1 MAKIYPFRAWRYNP
15 SAVRLDEVV
24 TLPCDRISPALQQAY
39 YQRNPYNLVRVTLG
53 LPELFDAEEGETVYA
68 RAARDFQA
76 WRTQEILVQ
85 EKEPCIFAYSQH
97 FTTPGSAKRRE
108 RRGFIALGGLPHDSG
123 QIVFPH
129 EQSSPSPETGR
140 LALLRATR
148 AQFDPILMLY
158 SDPGRTIE
166 SLLFDSDAAAD
177 AEATDGDGTIHR
189 LWRISDPAT
198 IRLLIAAMDDRK
210 LILADGSQPYAAAL
224 SYANEH
230 DAAAVTSEHSATEL
244 PHPDLAE
251 AAAMITFAN
260 MDTDGLVILP
270 VHRVIHGLGSF
281 DALAFAAAAE
291 RCFAVS
297 ALPDLSAP
305 EYLSLLAKEQSTAF
319 IAITAAGSL
328 LLRGKPE
335 ADAAAL
341 GGLPQQQGNF
351 DPRGLN
357 GIVLEWLLGISRE
370 TMQSHVRGLRDA
382 AEVIDQVRSGEANV
396 AFLTNPVTIEE
407 VREAAFSGS
416 LMPAQS
422 TDFYPTPLSGL
433 AIYAL
438 E

>member
-15 SAVRLDEVV
+15 SGVRLNEVV

-39 YQRNPYNLVRVTLG
+39 YQRNSYNLVRVTLG
-53 LPELFDAEEGETVYA
+53 LPELFDAEEGETVYT
-68 RAARDFQA
+68 RAARDFRA

-85 EKEPCIFAYSQH
+85 ENEPCVFAYSQH
-97 FTTPGSAKRRE
+97 FTAPGATRLRE
-108 RRGFIALGGLPHDSG
+108 RRGFIALGKLLHDSE

-129 EQSSPSPETGR
+129 EQASPASGTDR
-140 LALLRATR
+140 LALIRATR

-158 SDPGRTIE
+158 SDPGGTIE
-166 SLLFDSDAAAD
+166 SLLFGSDTAAD
-177 AEATDGDGTIHR
+177 AEVTDGDGTVNR

-224 SYANEH
+224 SYANER
-230 DAAAVTSEHSATEL
+230 AAAVASEHSATEL
-244 PHPDLAE
+244 PHPDFPE
-251 AAAMITFAN
+251 SAAMITFAN
-260 MDTDGLVILP
+260 MDSDGLVILP
-270 VHRVIHGLGSF
+270 VHRVIHGLDSF
-281 DALAFAAAAE
+281 DARAFAAAAE
-291 RCFAVS
+291 SCFVVS

-305 EYLSLLAKEQSTAF
+305 GYLSLLAKEQSTAL

-328 LLRGKPE
+328 LLRGRPE
-335 ADAAAL
+335 AVGAAAL
-341 GGLPQQQGNF
+341 AGPPEHQRGL
-351 DPRGLN
+351 DPRSLN
-357 GIVLEWLLGISRE
+357 SIVLGRLLGISQE
-370 TMQSHVRGLRDA
+370 TTHTHVRGLRDA
-382 AEVIDQVRSGEANV
+382 VEVIDQVRSGEANV
-396 AFLTNPVTIEE
+396 AFLANPVTMEE

-422 TDFYPTPLSGL
+422 TDFYPALLSGL